1 MDTINTIQLIAILA
15 LPVLFAITVH
25 EAAHGWAAGHLGDGT
40 ARLLGRVTLN
50 PLKHIDP
57 IGTIAVPLATFLLTG
72 FLFGW
77 AKPVPIDTRNL
88 RNPRRDMAL
97 VALAGPGANL
107 LMAVIWGLVIQ
118 IGLALWN
125 TSQWLAQPLES
136 ARSTQAHTSRAR
148 CPSGNSDARSHARSS
163 SCTRLGSSTRATPA
177 SGTSVRPGAS
187 PNPGSSSNSLA
198 WIWSVIARCRRLPLR
213 WGHFTPSHMSEQ
225 AGRFFHSLSAQ
236 ETGWH
241 PSGEESESLRS
252 A

>member
-1 MDTINTIQLIAILA
+1 MDTINSIQLIAILA

-125 TSQWLAQPLES
+125 TSQWLAQPL
-136 ARSTQAHTSRAR
+136 AYMGAAGVLFNVLLMVLNLFPLLPLDGGRVLNALLPRSLAVKFSRLEPYGLILLVLLLAT
-148 CPSGNSDARSHARSS
+148 GV
-163 SCTRLGSSTRATPA
+163 LGTLLRPLIHLTIDLM
-177 SGTSVRPGAS
+177 PGA
-187 PNPGSSSNSLA
+187 GVVRE
-198 WIWSVIARCRRLPLR
+198 IFRL
-213 WGHFTPSHMSEQ
+213 
-225 AGRFFHSLSAQ
+225 
-236 ETGWH
+236 
-241 PSGEESESLRS
+241 
-252 A
+252 

>member
-1 MDTINTIQLIAILA
+1 MDTINSIQLIAILA

-125 TSQWLAQPLES
+125 TSQWLAQPL
-136 ARSTQAHTSRAR
+136 AYMGAAGVLFNVLLMVLNLFPLLPLDGGRVLNALLPRSLAVKFSRLEPYGLILLVLLLAT
-148 CPSGNSDARSHARSS
+148 GV
-163 SCTRLGSSTRATPA
+163 LGTLLRPLIHLTIDLM
-177 SGTSVRPGAS
+177 PGA
-187 PNPGSSSNSLA
+187 GVVREIFGL
-198 WIWSVIARCRRLPLR
+198 
-213 WGHFTPSHMSEQ
+213 
-225 AGRFFHSLSAQ
+225 
-236 ETGWH
+236 
-241 PSGEESESLRS
+241 
-252 A
+252 